1 MVMNKPLK
9 KLPVLMTDEEAERF
23 IDEPDLS
30 EYDLSGFRRMKFE
43 LVKNGADGEAVATAA
58 QEGQDN

>member
-23 IDEPDLS
+23 IAEEDLS
-30 EYDLSGFRRMKFE
+30 EYDLSGFRGMKFE
-43 LVKNGADGEAVATAA
+43 LAKKGADGEAVATAA
-58 QEGQDN
+58 QDGQDN